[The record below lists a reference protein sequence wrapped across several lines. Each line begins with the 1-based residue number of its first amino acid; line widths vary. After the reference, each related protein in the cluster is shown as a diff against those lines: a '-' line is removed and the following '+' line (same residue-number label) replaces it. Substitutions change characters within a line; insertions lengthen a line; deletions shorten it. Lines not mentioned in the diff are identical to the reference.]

1 MPVTHERFER
11 NKGRSIHQLHLS
23 YEGNTATLF
32 GSRANHPTIRLFRLL
47 WRLLLQSHRTAAGRL
62 MTMLI
67 GGKVAL
73 GGGNLRL
80 APLGLPQL
88 GIGVG
93 PGPGR
98 GTVAVEQKFFPSSQ
112 KNLWLAIGVVFR
124 GTKFCSA
131 RNFYF
136 YALFRAEQNFVPSEK
151 TFFRTENS
159 SRSFFR
165 PENEKKQ
172 PS

>member
-1 MPVTHERFER
+1 MLFHTFSVLESTEIVPNGLRSKLIFRPENKFILFSRGTKFCSER
-11 NKGRSIHQLHLS
+11 NKD
-23 YEGNTATLF
+23 
-32 GSRANHPTIRLFRLL
+32 LFR
-47 WRLLLQSHRTAAGRL
+47 AEKIA
-62 MTMLI
+62 I
-67 GGKVAL
+67 
-73 GGGNLRL
+73 NLF
-80 APLGLPQL
+80 
-88 GIGVG
+88 
-93 PGPGR
+93 R
-98 GTVAVEQKFFPSSQ
+98 GTNFFPSSQ

-165 PENEKKQ
+165 PENEKNSHLEHFPRSPALASCQ
-172 PS
+172 ALGHFGYYFEE